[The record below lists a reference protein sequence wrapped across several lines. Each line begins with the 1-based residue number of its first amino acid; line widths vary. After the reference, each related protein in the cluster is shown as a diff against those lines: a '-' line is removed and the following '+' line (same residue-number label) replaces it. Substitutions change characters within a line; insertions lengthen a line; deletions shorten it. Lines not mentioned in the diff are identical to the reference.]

1 MNNTFHSVYTVNK
14 RWIEKIFWMNVKPS
28 QLFSSAMF
36 PVVLFSL
43 AWLLQ
48 AIWAKLICILAGLGL
63 IVFFLAQVKKYAKSG
78 FDSFSEPFGGFSEY
92 QIETTIEN
100 DKIKYTLKHEGEC
113 LRTTS
118 VSLAKCTQFT
128 RYKEIIAAK
137 ETNTDN
143 IVYFCGPSSRLQ
155 ELAVFLE
162 DQGLTQKSAKKNRLG
177 KLASIGII
185 VISFVL
191 AIYSFFPS
199 STDVVRYLDAWQKQG
214 AYTSETNWT
223 RNSLSELDSQISSVW
238 TDGDTM
244 YRIEQLEEKDGNSQ
258 IVVSSYADGK
268 EKGIY
273 LDAKGNV
280 KRIDEKEVS
289 RSEFFLDPIICPS
302 EDAFLIDSSDTLERN
317 PYFSWKKDGNK
328 VVATLEDPDRFA
340 SYRVGK
346 EEDSYTEEQLNR
358 MDTIERMNLHYSGRI
373 KPDHVDFAFVIQDK
387 RIVEIVF
394 DELVQITYPKAVEE
408 TAGTTRIH
416 DLSVS
421 SSVQEQV
428 EALFEKPLRH
438 GDVIDLP

>member
-1 MNNTFHSVYTVNK
+1 M
-14 RWIEKIFWMNVKPS
+14 
-28 QLFSSAMF
+28 
-36 PVVLFSL
+36 
-43 AWLLQ
+43 
-48 AIWAKLICILAGLGL
+48 
-63 IVFFLAQVKKYAKSG
+63 
-78 FDSFSEPFGGFSEY
+78 
-92 QIETTIEN
+92 
-100 DKIKYTLKHEGEC
+100 
-113 LRTTS
+113 
-118 VSLAKCTQFT
+118 
-128 RYKEIIAAK
+128 
-137 ETNTDN
+137 
-143 IVYFCGPSSRLQ
+143 YFCGPSSRLR
-155 ELAVFLE
+155 ELAIFLE
-162 DQGLTQKSAKKNRLG
+162 EQGLTQKSAKKNTLG

-199 STDVVRYLDAWQKQG
+199 NTDVVRYLDAWQKQG

-223 RNSLSELDSQISSVW
+223 KNSVSELDSQVSSVW
-238 TDGDTM
+238 TNGDTM

-258 IVVSSYADGK
+258 IVVSSYTDGK
-268 EKGIY
+268 EKRIH
-273 LDAKGNV
+273 LDAKGHV
-280 KRIDEKEVS
+280 KQIEENEMPQWK
-289 RSEFFLDPIICPS
+289 FFLDPIICPS
-302 EDAFLIDSSDTLERN
+302 EDAFLIDSSDTLEQN
-317 PYFSWKKDGNK
+317 LYFSWKKDGNK

-346 EEDSYTEEQLNR
+346 EEDSYTEEQLNS

-387 RIVEIVF
+387 RIIEIAF

-438 GDVIDLP
+438 GDVIDLPWNE

>member
-1 MNNTFHSVYTVNK
+1 M
-14 RWIEKIFWMNVKPS
+14 WPIFKAS
-28 QLFSSAMF
+28 GTR
-36 PVVLFSL
+36 
-43 AWLLQ
+43 
-48 AIWAKLICILAGLGL
+48 CIFRRPGIDA
-63 IVFFLAQVKKYAKSG
+63 
-78 FDSFSEPFGGFSEY
+78 
-92 QIETTIEN
+92 
-100 DKIKYTLKHEGEC
+100 
-113 LRTTS
+113 
-118 VSLAKCTQFT
+118 
-128 RYKEIIAAK
+128 
-137 ETNTDN
+137 
-143 IVYFCGPSSRLQ
+143 
-155 ELAVFLE
+155 
-162 DQGLTQKSAKKNRLG
+162 KSAKKNRLG

-244 YRIEQLEEKDGNSQ
+244 YRIEKLEEKDGNSQ
-258 IVVSSYADGK
+258 IVVSSYANGK
-268 EKGIY
+268 EKSIH

-302 EDAFLIDSSDTLERN
+302 EDAFLTDSSDTLERN

-346 EEDSYTEEQLNR
+346 EEDSYTEEQLNS

-373 KPDHVDFAFVIQDK
+373 KPDHVDFTFVIQDK
-387 RIVEIVF
+387 RIVEIAF

-428 EALFEKPLRH
+428 EALFEKPLRY